1 MSEAP
6 KTLTIEECNCLL
18 VCLRAAGCTP
28 ALQRR
33 SYRNYALALCMLEAG
48 LRVGEVV
55 QLIVSDLVFNAKPVT
70 SIVVRPEIAKKGIER
85 EVPVSSVLCEA
96 IKIMLIHIWSPDSA
110 LWDAPAFYRLSNG
123 HPLTTRQVERIIQ
136 SAANRSMGRNVNP
149 HVLRHTFATR
159 LMRVT
164 DIRTVQEL
172 LGHKHIGSTQIY
184 THPNADDKRKAI
196 DSIDTRPGSS

>member
-6 KTLTIEECNCLL
+6 KTLTIDEATKLL
-18 VCLRAAGCTP
+18 ETLHSCRRTPAAVCL
-28 ALQRR
+28 
-33 SYRNYALALCMLEAG
+33 SYRNFTLALCMLEAG

-70 SIVVRPEIAKKGIER
+70 SIVVRPAIAKKGIER
-85 EVPVSSVLCEA
+85 QIPVSSLLSEA
-96 IKIMLIHIWSPDSA
+96 IKNMLTLIWSPDSA
-110 LWDAPAFYRLSNG
+110 SWDAPAFYRLSNG

-136 SAANRSMGRNVNP
+136 SAAIRSIGRNVNP

-172 LGHKHIGSTQIY
+172 LGHKHISSTQIY

-196 DSIDTRPGSS
+196 DSIDSRPGSS